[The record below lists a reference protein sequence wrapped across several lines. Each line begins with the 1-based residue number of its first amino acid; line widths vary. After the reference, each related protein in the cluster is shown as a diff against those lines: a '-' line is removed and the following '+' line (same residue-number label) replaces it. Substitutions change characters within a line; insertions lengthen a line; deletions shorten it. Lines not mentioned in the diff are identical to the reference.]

1 MPKVWNI
8 GNTTVRNPNRI
19 ERALKI
25 FLQEGF
31 SGSCKG
37 AEAEA
42 RLHLKLKENKI
53 LDFEGQESDLNG
65 RKWRAAFYQL
75 GFITNDKYKIKG
87 LTFSVK
93 DLFLKLNQ
101 SGIDKPYQITLSGNK
116 LISAQSVPE
125 VEEIFCRQFICYE
138 IPNSLESSFGPG
150 KMKPFILFVQVLLEL
165 MDRGLEG
172 LNKFETGIFLQ
183 PFQNH
188 TSDLH
193 YKIVEGII
201 KFRNEIKQCS
211 NSSQIKTL
219 KKRYLADLVKICG
232 INPLSVVSDYAD
244 TTFRYFSL
252 SGLFTR
258 QGETIVIRGSKLD
271 FVRELLKKEPEF
283 IFENKPFDYFS
294 CFYNNDYWLPI
305 DDERFALSE
314 IKQLKSEIRNK
325 EHSLFSE
332 IDLAEG
338 SKELSKIQEVRHK
351 LIVYNGWEREEDYAK
366 EQQSDSS
373 IKDTLRYLKTLN
385 GESLIDKPEIEDKP
399 AYFEWAVWRSFLSI
413 NEIKS
418 KVHETRRFPIDHD
431 FLPRNTAPGG
441 GSDLIFEFE
450 SFVLAVEVTLTSSHR
465 QMAAESEPVRR
476 HTVSYKDQFPGKDI
490 YCIFIAPTID
500 NNVAENFRIG
510 VWYNGDDEEFVNIVP
525 MTLSD
530 FNKTIEGLLKKR
542 YKNQDFKNLLDRCLV
557 FRTVRAP
564 QWKERITKEVD
575 EWVTRVCET
584 ISVK

>member
-19 ERALKI
+19 ERALRV

-31 SGSCKG
+31 SGNSKG
-37 AEAEA
+37 AETEA

-53 LDFEGQESDLNG
+53 LDFIGQASDLNG

-75 GFITNDKYKIKG
+75 GFITNDKYKINS
-87 LTFSVK
+87 LTLSVK
-93 DLFLKLNQ
+93 DLFSKLNQ
-101 SGIDKPYQITLSGNK
+101 SGLDRPYQITLTGSK

-125 VEEIFCRQFICYE
+125 IEEIYCRQFVCYE
-138 IPNSLESSFGPG
+138 LPNSLESGFPPG
-150 KMKPFILFVQVLLEL
+150 KMKPFILFLQVLLEL
-165 MDRGLEG
+165 NNRNLDG
-172 LNKFETGIFLQ
+172 LNKFETGLFIQ
-183 PFQNH
+183 PFKTHIQELYLQ
-188 TSDLH
+188 T
-193 YKIVEGII
+193 VERII
-201 KFRNEIKQCS
+201 KFRKELNNCS
-211 NSSQIKTL
+211 NTSQIKAL
-219 KKRYLADLVKICG
+219 KKAYLEELEKICV
-232 INPLSVVSDYAD
+232 INPLSVVNDYAD

-258 QGETIVIRGSKLD
+258 IGETIIIRHSKVE
-271 FVRELLKKEPEF
+271 FVKELLKKEPEF
-283 IFENKPFDYFS
+283 LFEKDPLNYFS
-294 CFYNNDYWLPI
+294 HFYNNDYWLPI
-305 DDERFALSE
+305 DEKSFALAE
-314 IKQLKSEIRNK
+314 IKQLRTEIRNK
-325 EHSLFSE
+325 EHSLFDE
-332 IDLAEG
+332 IELAEA
-338 SKELSKIQEVRHK
+338 SKELPEIQEVRHK
-351 LIVYNGWEREEDYAK
+351 LIVYNGWEREEDYAR
-366 EQQSDSS
+366 EQQSESS
-373 IKDTLRYLKTLN
+373 IRDILRYLKTLN
-385 GESLIDKPEIEDKP
+385 GESFIDKPEIEDKP

-418 KVHETRRFPIDHD
+418 KVHETRRFPVDHD

-450 SFVLAVEVTLTSSHR
+450 NFVLAVEVTLTSSHR

-476 HTVSYKDQFPGKDI
+476 HTVSYKEQFPGKDI

-510 VWYNGDDEEFVNIVP
+510 VWYNGDEEEFVNIVP

-530 FNKTIEGLLKKR
+530 FNKTIKGLLKHR
-542 YKNQDFKNLLDRCLV
+542 YKNNDFKNLLDRCLV

-575 EWVTRVCET
+575 EWVKRVC
-584 ISVK
+584 INQ